1 MYLET
6 RDIDEMVDIYTGA
19 WTRGVKTTYYLHMK
33 PRHTAEQ
40 STVKVNKAEEISGG
54 SKKGFGASAGAP
66 SPAAEPVAAG
76 APRRGFGFG
85 GSSSTGGES

>member
-1 MYLET
+1 MLAAVFLDKKSNKGNLLLFNNEKEEPLYEKN
-6 RDIDEMVDIYTGA
+6 I
-19 WTRGVKTTYYLHMK
+19 
-33 PRHTAEQ
+33 
-40 STVKVNKAEEISGG
+40 NKAEEISGG
-54 SKKGFGASAGAP
+54 TKKGFGASAGAP